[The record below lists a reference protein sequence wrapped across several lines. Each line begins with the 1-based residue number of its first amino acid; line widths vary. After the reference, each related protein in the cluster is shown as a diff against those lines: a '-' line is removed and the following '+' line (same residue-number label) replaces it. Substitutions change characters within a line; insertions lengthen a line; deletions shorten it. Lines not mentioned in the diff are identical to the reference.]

1 MLDTIQYYKW
11 LESQGV
17 DYSSVRG
24 LAKLPTHH
32 PSRPGFGKLLSVKL
46 EDGSVTRLKEWPPF
60 SDAVIFNRRHYCE
73 DGGPTVPQDWER
85 KFD

>member
-46 EDGSVTRLKEWPPF
+46 EDGSVKFKGRIVDLSSPGVSRYKEITTC
-60 SDAVIFNRRHYCE
+60 SGH
-73 DGGPTVPQDWER
+73 
-85 KFD
+85 